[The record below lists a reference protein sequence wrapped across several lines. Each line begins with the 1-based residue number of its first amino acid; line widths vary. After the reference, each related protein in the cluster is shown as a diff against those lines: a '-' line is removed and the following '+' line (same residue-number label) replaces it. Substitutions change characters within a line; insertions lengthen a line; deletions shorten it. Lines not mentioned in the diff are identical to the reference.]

1 MRNRNS
7 LLYRLLFVATIVIFE
22 VFIQKTKI
30 QDVLSDKIHLIEM
43 GRYGFVI
50 LMILVAT
57 SLLFRYGIKHDKK
70 RDFISIGSVFTTIL
84 IIISSYFFG
93 IWVVKFSKYNE
104 LYGSIGTLLIVMFYI
119 WINCMVLLLGFD
131 LNASIHHIKREKQ
144 KELELTFITPFL
156 EQYNIVSEEYFL
168 IHKYDAFAINTLKDG
183 IYKDELV
190 SFRICNS
197 SYSLEGDR
205 ERIISTSFYST
216 NADSDFELNRM
227 IIIGKVGQM
236 LLNNKNNI
244 ISGWNELSKKRSIE
258 TKETHCEIG
267 TLEKELREL
276 KLSLKEIEKEE
287 VYNELKNGMH
297 FKMDMEVE
305 LNINNTESKYISYI
319 KILSTKNKSVV
330 VKYIAHHDE
339 DFSTATV
346 RVMHLERFI
355 TRYSNL
361 LTSKVLA

>member
-1 MRNRNS
+1 MSVDTEEKPSKIPGVKQLVS
-7 LLYRLLFVATIVIFE
+7 LLKMIKLPWLHGLSLYELLDIYILGIVEGEISYRAGAIAFSFFMALFPFALFILNLIPYIPIPGFQDDFLGFVKQSVPPTTYDAIFKIINDILHNSHSGLLSVGFLMAIFLMTNGVNAILGGFESSHHFYVTLKRRFFKQYFVALALSILLSFLLLITVATIVIFE

-144 KELELTFITPFL
+144 KELDI
-156 EQYNIVSEEYFL
+156 Q
-168 IHKYDAFAINTLKDG
+168 
-183 IYKDELV
+183 
-190 SFRICNS
+190 
-197 SYSLEGDR
+197 
-205 ERIISTSFYST
+205 
-216 NADSDFELNRM
+216 
-227 IIIGKVGQM
+227 
-236 LLNNKNNI
+236 
-244 ISGWNELSKKRSIE
+244 
-258 TKETHCEIG
+258 
-267 TLEKELREL
+267 
-276 KLSLKEIEKEE
+276 
-287 VYNELKNGMH
+287 
-297 FKMDMEVE
+297 
-305 LNINNTESKYISYI
+305 
-319 KILSTKNKSVV
+319 
-330 VKYIAHHDE
+330 
-339 DFSTATV
+339 
-346 RVMHLERFI
+346 
-355 TRYSNL
+355 
-361 LTSKVLA
+361 